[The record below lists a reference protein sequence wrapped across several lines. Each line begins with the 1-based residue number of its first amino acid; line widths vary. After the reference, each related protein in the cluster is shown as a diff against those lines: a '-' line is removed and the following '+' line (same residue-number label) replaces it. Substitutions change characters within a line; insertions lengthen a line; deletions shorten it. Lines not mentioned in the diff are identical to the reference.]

1 MKSTLMLQMAAILA
15 GINPEDD
22 GKVKYEPTPLTKE
35 EREERDRELKRRKG
49 LKEYTFNG
57 VSVWAINKKNAIRK
71 FQNLNK

>member
-15 GINPEDD
+15 GINPEGD

-49 LKEYTFNG
+49 LNEYTFNG
-57 VSVWAINKKNAIRK
+57 VSVWAINKKNALRK